1 MLQVAVLSMR
11 ISDLIYMYFLLR
23 PIVLHNL
30 SISQFLLR
38 PIVLHDLLISQFL
51 IKPPYY
57 YSFKDTYYGVY
68 QLYKRVASNENL
80 YGVCK
85 WSYNMKI
92 PCLNQVVV
100 PVSHICAC
108 VSCTIFSVS
117 WV

>member
-23 PIVLHNL
+23 PIVLHDL
-30 SISQFLLR
+30 S
-38 PIVLHDLLISQFL
+38 ISQFL

-57 YSFKDTYYGVY
+57 YSFKDIYYGVY

-80 YGVCK
+80 YGRCK
-85 WSYNMKI
+85 WSCNVKI
-92 PCLNQVVV
+92 SCLNQVVV